1 MNNMSVPANTIEVH
15 LRTPEQIFN
24 SLDPSPFHERDLD
37 DEAERYIVGSARELP
52 GKGQI
57 NILVTL
63 PEAACG
69 SAMAKQ
75 IPHAI
80 KYYFGYRARQIQQS
94 LAELIKIGWRFLAIG
109 MSVLVLCFLAIQYL
123 NVTSGS
129 STMARLLEQSL
140 LILGWVANWR
150 PLEIFLYDWIPVRR
164 QLLLLRRISA
174 AHVVVRPV

>member
-1 MNNMSVPANTIEVH
+1 MPTSANTIEVH
-15 LRTPEQIFN
+15 LRTPEQIYN

-52 GKGQI
+52 GKGSL

-63 PEAACG
+63 PQAACENP
-69 SAMAKQ
+69 MARQ

-80 KYYFGYRARQIQQS
+80 KYYFGYRAKQTQQS
-94 LAELIKIGWRFLAIG
+94 LTELIKIGWRFLAIG
-109 MSVLVLCFLAIQYL
+109 LSVLLLCFLAIQYL
-123 NVTSGS
+123 NITAGS

-150 PLEIFLYDWIPVRR
+150 PLEIFLYEWIPVRR
-164 QLLLLRRISA
+164 QLLLLRRLSA
-174 AHVVVRPV
+174 AHVSVRPV